1 MHLTA
6 FFVSFFK
13 NYNQRMNRKNGD
25 FLSYDEKYMRLA
37 MQLAGNAIGR
47 TSPNPLVG
55 AVIVKDNRVV
65 GCGWHRKAGTPHA
78 EVHALNQAGE
88 LAQGADVYVTLEPCA
103 HYGKTPP
110 CAKAL
115 VEAKVKNVYG
125 GLLDVNPKVAGKGFK
140 ILEDAGIHV
149 EYGFLQDEL
158 RKQNEVFFKWIE
170 HKKPFVVL
178 KAAMTL
184 DGKIATATGQSKWI
198 TNETSRAYGY
208 KLRDIY
214 DGIMV
219 GINTVIED
227 NPMLT
232 ARVDGGKNPIR
243 IVVDSSL
250 KIDINANV
258 VQDKSAKT
266 IVATTDKADKDK
278 ILKLQAQN
286 VDVIVVDKDE
296 NDKVDIEKLLNILG
310 QQNIC
315 SILVEGGATLSGS
328 FVAKK
333 LVDKV
338 YFFIAPKIVGGKE
351 AKTPVAGTGI
361 LNLQEALALKDIQI
375 EKLEEDILIIGRVDK
390 DKV

>member
-1 MHLTA
+1 
-6 FFVSFFK
+6 
-13 NYNQRMNRKNGD
+13 MNRKNGD

-198 TNETSRAYGY
+198 TNETSRVYGY

-232 ARVDGGKNPIR
+232 ARVNGGKNPIR

-250 KIDINANV
+250 RIDINANV

-266 IVATTDKADKDK
+266 IIATTDKADKDK
-278 ILKLQAQN
+278 ILKLQAQD

-296 NDKVDIEKLLNILG
+296 NDKVDIEKLLDILG

>member
-1 MHLTA
+1 
-6 FFVSFFK
+6 
-13 NYNQRMNRKNGD
+13 MNRKNGD

-37 MQLAGNAIGR
+37 MQLAGSAIGR

-110 CAKAL
+110 CSKAL

-170 HKKPFVVL
+170 HKKPFIVL

-278 ILKLQAQN
+278 ILKLQAQD

-296 NDKVDIEKLLNILG
+296 NDKVDIEKLLDILG

-351 AKTPVAGTGI
+351 AKTPVAGIGI

>member
-1 MHLTA
+1 
-6 FFVSFFK
+6 
-13 NYNQRMNRKNGD
+13 MNRKNGD

-170 HKKPFVVL
+170 HKKPFIVL

-250 KIDINANV
+250 RIDINANV

-278 ILKLQAQN
+278 ILKLQAQD
-286 VDVIVVDKDE
+286 VDVIVVDKDK
-296 NDKVDIEKLLNILG
+296 NDKVDIEKLLDILG

-338 YFFIAPKIVGGKE
+338 YFFIAPKIIGGKE

-375 EKLEEDILIIGRVDK
+375 EKLEEDVLIIGRVDK

>member
-1 MHLTA
+1 
-6 FFVSFFK
+6 
-13 NYNQRMNRKNGD
+13 MNRKNGD

-170 HKKPFVVL
+170 HKKPFIVL

-232 ARVDGGKNPIR
+232 VRVDGGKNPIR

-266 IVATTDKADKDK
+266 IIATTDKANKDK
-278 ILKLQAQN
+278 ILKLQAQD

-296 NDKVDIEKLLNILG
+296 NDKVDIEKLLDILG

>member
-1 MHLTA
+1 
-6 FFVSFFK
+6 
-13 NYNQRMNRKNGD
+13 MNRKNGD

-232 ARVDGGKNPIR
+232 SRVDGGKNPIR

-266 IVATTDKADKDK
+266 IIATTDKADKDK
-278 ILKLQAQN
+278 ILKLQAQD

-296 NDKVDIEKLLNILG
+296 NDKVDIEKLLDILG

-338 YFFIAPKIVGGKE
+338 YFFIAPKIIGGKE

>member
-1 MHLTA
+1 
-6 FFVSFFK
+6 
-13 NYNQRMNRKNGD
+13 MNRKNGD

-266 IVATTDKADKDK
+266 IVATTDKANKDK
-278 ILKLQAQN
+278 ILKLQAQD

-296 NDKVDIEKLLNILG
+296 NDKVDIEKLLDILG

-338 YFFIAPKIVGGKE
+338 YFFIAPKIIGGKE

-375 EKLEEDILIIGRVDK
+375 EKLEEDVLIIGRVDK

>member
-1 MHLTA
+1 
-6 FFVSFFK
+6 
-13 NYNQRMNRKNGD
+13 MNRKNGD

-250 KIDINANV
+250 RIDINANV
-258 VQDKSAKT
+258 VQDKLAKT
-266 IVATTDKADKDK
+266 IVATIDKADKDK
-278 ILKLQAQN
+278 ILKLQAQD

-296 NDKVDIEKLLNILG
+296 NDKVDIEKLLDILG

-328 FVAKK
+328 FVARK

>member
-1 MHLTA
+1 
-6 FFVSFFK
+6 
-13 NYNQRMNRKNGD
+13 MNRKNGD

-110 CAKAL
+110 CSKAL

-170 HKKPFVVL
+170 HKKPFIVL

-278 ILKLQAQN
+278 ILKLQAQD

-296 NDKVDIEKLLNILG
+296 NDKVDIEKLLDILG

-361 LNLQEALALKDIQI
+361 LNLQEALSLKDIQI

>member
-1 MHLTA
+1 
-6 FFVSFFK
+6 
-13 NYNQRMNRKNGD
+13 MNRKNGD

-243 IVVDSSL
+243 IVVDSNL

-266 IVATTDKADKDK
+266 IIATTDKADKDK
-278 ILKLQAQN
+278 ILKLQAQD

-338 YFFIAPKIVGGKE
+338 YFFIAPKIIGGKE

>member
-1 MHLTA
+1 
-6 FFVSFFK
+6 
-13 NYNQRMNRKNGD
+13 MNRKNGD

-170 HKKPFVVL
+170 HKKPFIVL

-266 IVATTDKADKDK
+266 IIATTDKADKDK
-278 ILKLQAQN
+278 ILKLQAQD

-296 NDKVDIEKLLNILG
+296 NDKVDIEKLLDILG

-333 LVDKV
+333 LIDKV

-375 EKLEEDILIIGRVDK
+375 EKIEEDILIIGRVDK

>member
-1 MHLTA
+1 
-6 FFVSFFK
+6 
-13 NYNQRMNRKNGD
+13 MNRKNGD

-170 HKKPFVVL
+170 HKKPFIVL

-250 KIDINANV
+250 RIDINANV

-278 ILKLQAQN
+278 ILKLQAQD
-286 VDVIVVDKDE
+286 VDVIVVDKDK
-296 NDKVDIEKLLNILG
+296 NDKVDIEKLLDILG

-338 YFFIAPKIVGGKE
+338 YFFIASKIIGGKE

-375 EKLEEDILIIGRVDK
+375 EKLEEDVLIIGRVDK

>member
-1 MHLTA
+1 
-6 FFVSFFK
+6 
-13 NYNQRMNRKNGD
+13 MNRKNGD

-178 KAAMTL
+178 KVAMTL

-250 KIDINANV
+250 RIDINANV

-266 IVATTDKADKDK
+266 IIATTDKADKDK
-278 ILKLQAQN
+278 ILKLQAQD

-296 NDKVDIEKLLNILG
+296 NDKVDIEKLLDILG

-328 FVAKK
+328 FVARK

>member
-1 MHLTA
+1 
-6 FFVSFFK
+6 
-13 NYNQRMNRKNGD
+13 MNRKNGD

-115 VEAKVKNVYG
+115 VKAKVKNVYG

-170 HKKPFVVL
+170 HKKPFIVL

-250 KIDINANV
+250 RIDINANV

-278 ILKLQAQN
+278 ILKLQAQD

-296 NDKVDIEKLLNILG
+296 NDKVDIEKLLDILG

>member
-1 MHLTA
+1 
-6 FFVSFFK
+6 
-13 NYNQRMNRKNGD
+13 MNRKNGD

-170 HKKPFVVL
+170 HKKPFIVL

-266 IVATTDKADKDK
+266 IIATTDKANKDK
-278 ILKLQAQN
+278 ILKLQAQD
-286 VDVIVVDKDE
+286 VDVIVVDKDK
-296 NDKVDIEKLLNILG
+296 NDKVDIEKLLDILG

-338 YFFIAPKIVGGKE
+338 YFFIAPKIIGGKE

-361 LNLQEALALKDIQI
+361 LNLQEALTLKDIQI
-375 EKLEEDILIIGRVDK
+375 EKLEEDVLIIGRVDK

>member
-1 MHLTA
+1 
-6 FFVSFFK
+6 
-13 NYNQRMNRKNGD
+13 MNRKNGD

-110 CAKAL
+110 CSKAL

-170 HKKPFVVL
+170 HKKPFIVL

-278 ILKLQAQN
+278 ILKLQAQD
-286 VDVIVVDKDE
+286 VDVIVVDKDK
-296 NDKVDIEKLLNILG
+296 NDKVDIEKLLDILG

-361 LNLQEALALKDIQI
+361 LNLQEALALKDIQV
-375 EKLEEDILIIGRVDK
+375 EKLDEDILIIGRVDK

>member
-1 MHLTA
+1 
-6 FFVSFFK
+6 
-13 NYNQRMNRKNGD
+13 MNRKNGD
-25 FLSYDEKYMRLA
+25 FLSYDEKYMKLA

-266 IVATTDKADKDK
+266 IIATTDKADKDK

-338 YFFIAPKIVGGKE
+338 YFFIAPKIIGGKE

>member
-1 MHLTA
+1 
-6 FFVSFFK
+6 
-13 NYNQRMNRKNGD
+13 MNRKNGD
-25 FLSYDEKYMRLA
+25 FLSYDEKYMRLS

-250 KIDINANV
+250 RIDINANV

-278 ILKLQAQN
+278 ILKLQAQDI
-286 VDVIVVDKDE
+286 DVIVVDKDE
-296 NDKVDIEKLLNILG
+296 NDKVDIEKLLDILG

>member
-1 MHLTA
+1 
-6 FFVSFFK
+6 
-13 NYNQRMNRKNGD
+13 MNRKNGD

-266 IVATTDKADKDK
+266 IIATTDKADKDK
-278 ILKLQAQN
+278 ILKLQAQD

>member
-1 MHLTA
+1 
-6 FFVSFFK
+6 
-13 NYNQRMNRKNGD
+13 MNRKNGD

-266 IVATTDKADKDK
+266 IIATTDKADKDK
-278 ILKLQAQN
+278 ILKLQAQD
-286 VDVIVVDKDE
+286 VDVIVVDKDK
-296 NDKVDIEKLLNILG
+296 NDKVDIEKLLDILG

-375 EKLEEDILIIGRVDK
+375 EKLKEDILIIGRVDK

>member
-1 MHLTA
+1 
-6 FFVSFFK
+6 
-13 NYNQRMNRKNGD
+13 MNRKNGD

-88 LAQGADVYVTLEPCA
+88 LAQGSDVYVTLEPCA

-110 CAKAL
+110 CSKAL

-170 HKKPFVVL
+170 HKKPFIVL

-278 ILKLQAQN
+278 ILKLQAQD

-296 NDKVDIEKLLNILG
+296 NDKVDIEKLLDILG

-338 YFFIAPKIVGGKE
+338 YLFIAPRIVGGKE

>member
-1 MHLTA
+1 
-6 FFVSFFK
+6 
-13 NYNQRMNRKNGD
+13 MNRKNGD

-170 HKKPFVVL
+170 HKKPFIVL

-250 KIDINANV
+250 RIDINANV

-266 IVATTDKADKDK
+266 IIATTDKADKDK
-278 ILKLQAQN
+278 ILKLQAQD

-296 NDKVDIEKLLNILG
+296 NDKVDIEKLLDILG

-315 SILVEGGATLSGS
+315 SILVEGGAALSGS

-338 YFFIAPKIVGGKE
+338 YFFIAPKIIGGKE

>member
-1 MHLTA
+1 
-6 FFVSFFK
+6 
-13 NYNQRMNRKNGD
+13 MNRKNGD

-110 CAKAL
+110 CSKAL

-170 HKKPFVVL
+170 HKKPFIVL

-184 DGKIATATGQSKWI
+184 DGKIATAIGQSKWI

-278 ILKLQAQN
+278 ILKLQAQD

-296 NDKVDIEKLLNILG
+296 NDKVDIEKLLDILG

-351 AKTPVAGTGI
+351 AKIPVAGTGI

>member
-1 MHLTA
+1 
-6 FFVSFFK
+6 
-13 NYNQRMNRKNGD
+13 MNRKNGD

-110 CAKAL
+110 CSKAL

-170 HKKPFVVL
+170 HKKPFIVL

-208 KLRDIY
+208 KLREIY

-278 ILKLQAQN
+278 ILKLQAQD

-296 NDKVDIEKLLNILG
+296 NDKVDIEKLLDILG

-338 YFFIAPKIVGGKE
+338 YFFIAPRIVGGKE

>member
-1 MHLTA
+1 
-6 FFVSFFK
+6 
-13 NYNQRMNRKNGD
+13 MNRKNGD

-250 KIDINANV
+250 RIDINANV

-278 ILKLQAQN
+278 ILKLQAQD

-296 NDKVDIEKLLNILG
+296 NDKVDIEKLLDILG

-338 YFFIAPKIVGGKE
+338 YFFIAPKIIGGKE

>member
-1 MHLTA
+1 
-6 FFVSFFK
+6 
-13 NYNQRMNRKNGD
+13 MNRKNGD

-266 IVATTDKADKDK
+266 IIATTDKADKDK
-278 ILKLQAQN
+278 ILKLQAQD

-296 NDKVDIEKLLNILG
+296 NDKVDIEKLLDILG
-310 QQNIC
+310 QKNIC

-333 LVDKV
+333 LIDKV

-361 LNLQEALALKDIQI
+361 LNLQEALALKDIQF

>member
-1 MHLTA
+1 
-6 FFVSFFK
+6 
-13 NYNQRMNRKNGD
+13 MNRKNGD
-25 FLSYDEKYMRLA
+25 FLSYDEKYMKLA

-170 HKKPFVVL
+170 HKKPFIVL

-266 IVATTDKADKDK
+266 IIATTDKADKDK
-278 ILKLQAQN
+278 ILKLQAQD
-286 VDVIVVDKDE
+286 VDVIVVDKDK
-296 NDKVDIEKLLNILG
+296 NDKVDIEKLLDILG

-361 LNLQEALALKDIQI
+361 LNLQEALALKDIQV
-375 EKLEEDILIIGRVDK
+375 EKLDEDILIIGRVDK

>member
-1 MHLTA
+1 
-6 FFVSFFK
+6 
-13 NYNQRMNRKNGD
+13 MNRKNGD

-170 HKKPFVVL
+170 HKKPFIVL

-278 ILKLQAQN
+278 ILKLQAQD

-296 NDKVDIEKLLNILG
+296 NDKVDIEKLLDILG

-351 AKTPVAGTGI
+351 AKTPVAGIGI

>member
-1 MHLTA
+1 
-6 FFVSFFK
+6 
-13 NYNQRMNRKNGD
+13 MNRKNGD

-110 CAKAL
+110 CSKAL

-184 DGKIATATGQSKWI
+184 DGKIATAIGQSKWI

-266 IVATTDKADKDK
+266 IIATTDKADKDK
-278 ILKLQAQN
+278 ILKLQAQD

-296 NDKVDIEKLLNILG
+296 NDKVDIEKLLDILG

>member
-1 MHLTA
+1 
-6 FFVSFFK
+6 
-13 NYNQRMNRKNGD
+13 MNRKNGD

-266 IVATTDKADKDK
+266 IIATTDKADKDK
-278 ILKLQAQN
+278 ILKLQAQD

-296 NDKVDIEKLLNILG
+296 NDKVDIEKLLDILG

-338 YFFIAPKIVGGKE
+338 YFFIALKIVGGKE

>member
-1 MHLTA
+1 
-6 FFVSFFK
+6 
-13 NYNQRMNRKNGD
+13 MNRKNGD

-170 HKKPFVVL
+170 HKKPFIIL

-266 IVATTDKADKDK
+266 IIATTDKADKDK
-278 ILKLQAQN
+278 ILKLQAQD

-296 NDKVDIEKLLNILG
+296 NDKVDIEKLLDILG

-361 LNLQEALALKDIQI
+361 LNLQEALAIKDIQI

>member
-1 MHLTA
+1 
-6 FFVSFFK
+6 
-13 NYNQRMNRKNGD
+13 MNRKNGD

-250 KIDINANV
+250 RIDINANV

-278 ILKLQAQN
+278 ILKLQAQDM
-286 VDVIVVDKDE
+286 DVIVVDKDE
-296 NDKVDIEKLLNILG
+296 NDKVDIEKLLDILG
-310 QQNIC
+310 QKNIC

>member
-1 MHLTA
+1 
-6 FFVSFFK
+6 
-13 NYNQRMNRKNGD
+13 MNRKNGD

-170 HKKPFVVL
+170 HKKPFIVL

-250 KIDINANV
+250 RIDINANV

-266 IVATTDKADKDK
+266 IIATTDKADKDK
-278 ILKLQAQN
+278 ILKLQAQD
-286 VDVIVVDKDE
+286 VDVIVVDKDK
-296 NDKVDIEKLLNILG
+296 NDKVDIEKLLDILG

-338 YFFIAPKIVGGKE
+338 YFFIAPKIIGGKE
-351 AKTPVAGTGI
+351 AKTPVVGTGI

>member
-1 MHLTA
+1 
-6 FFVSFFK
+6 
-13 NYNQRMNRKNGD
+13 MNRKNGD

-170 HKKPFVVL
+170 HKKPFIVL

-250 KIDINANV
+250 RIDINANV

-278 ILKLQAQN
+278 ILKLQAQD
-286 VDVIVVDKDE
+286 VDVIVVDKDK
-296 NDKVDIEKLLNILG
+296 NDKVDIEKLLDILG

-328 FVAKK
+328 FVARK

-338 YFFIAPKIVGGKE
+338 YFFIAPKIIGGKE

>member
-1 MHLTA
+1 
-6 FFVSFFK
+6 
-13 NYNQRMNRKNGD
+13 MNRKNGD

-338 YFFIAPKIVGGKE
+338 YFFIAPKIIGGKE

-361 LNLQEALALKDIQI
+361 LNLQEALTLKDIQI

>member
-1 MHLTA
+1 
-6 FFVSFFK
+6 
-13 NYNQRMNRKNGD
+13 MNRKNGD

-110 CAKAL
+110 CSKAL

-170 HKKPFVVL
+170 HKKPFIVL
-178 KAAMTL
+178 KAAITL

-278 ILKLQAQN
+278 ILKLQAQD

-296 NDKVDIEKLLNILG
+296 NDKVDIEKLLDILG

>member
-1 MHLTA
+1 
-6 FFVSFFK
+6 
-13 NYNQRMNRKNGD
+13 MNRKNGD

-266 IVATTDKADKDK
+266 IIATTDKADKDK
-278 ILKLQAQN
+278 ILKLQAQD
-286 VDVIVVDKDE
+286 VDVIVVDKDK

-338 YFFIAPKIVGGKE
+338 DFFIAPKIVGGKE

>member
-1 MHLTA
+1 
-6 FFVSFFK
+6 
-13 NYNQRMNRKNGD
+13 MNRKNGD

-125 GLLDVNPKVAGKGFK
+125 GLLDINPKVAGKGFK

-178 KAAMTL
+178 KVAMTL

-266 IVATTDKADKDK
+266 IIATTDKADKDK
-278 ILKLQAQN
+278 ILKLQAQDI
-286 VDVIVVDKDE
+286 DVIVVDKDE
-296 NDKVDIEKLLNILG
+296 NDKVDIEKLLDILG
-310 QQNIC
+310 QKNIC

>member
-1 MHLTA
+1 
-6 FFVSFFK
+6 
-13 NYNQRMNRKNGD
+13 MNRKNGD

-110 CAKAL
+110 CSKAL

-170 HKKPFVVL
+170 HKKPFIVL

-278 ILKLQAQN
+278 ILKLQAQD
-286 VDVIVVDKDE
+286 VDVIVVDKDG
-296 NDKVDIEKLLNILG
+296 NDKVDIEKLLDILG

>member
-1 MHLTA
+1 
-6 FFVSFFK
+6 
-13 NYNQRMNRKNGD
+13 MNRKNGD

-110 CAKAL
+110 CSKAL

-170 HKKPFVVL
+170 HKKPFIVL

-208 KLRDIY
+208 KLPDIY

-266 IVATTDKADKDK
+266 IIATTDKADKDK
-278 ILKLQAQN
+278 ILKLQAQD
-286 VDVIVVDKDE
+286 VDVIVVDKDK
-296 NDKVDIEKLLNILG
+296 NDKVDIEKLLDILG

-338 YFFIAPKIVGGKE
+338 YFFIAPKIIGGKE

>member
-1 MHLTA
+1 
-6 FFVSFFK
+6 
-13 NYNQRMNRKNGD
+13 MNRKNGD

-65 GCGWHRKAGTPHA
+65 SCGWHRKAGTPHA

-170 HKKPFVVL
+170 HKKPFIVL

-250 KIDINANV
+250 KIDINANL

-266 IVATTDKADKDK
+266 IIATTDKADKDK
-278 ILKLQAQN
+278 ILKLQAQD